1 MQDEA
6 GNPTQGLGQVIIAK
20 HRNGAVCD
28 VNLHFRA
35 EFARFE
41 EWDSIG
47 LVQGLAPMDDNGN
60 MVQSFESSINSGVS
74 AMPQSNIP
82 PSEMD
87 APF

>member
-1 MQDEA
+1 
-6 GNPTQGLGQVIIAK
+6 
-20 HRNGAVCD
+20 VCD

-41 EWDSIG
+41 EWDSMG
-47 LVQGLAPMDDNGN
+47 LVSGLAPLDDSGT
-60 MVQSFESSINSGVS
+60 MVQSFDSSFNKDVVASTPVD
-74 AMPQSNIP
+74 MK